1 MKVKEISGMLKADG
15 LKFGI
20 VISRFNDLFT
30 GQLLRG
36 ALDCLERHGARDEAV
51 TVAWVPGSFEIPLA
65 VQQMAAAKKFD
76 AIVALGKPAI
86 IYTCEANMMNKV
98 VGKNMKPEQF
108 ETALKNGVI
117 RKFDD
122 LKSLADFYKLDYAT
136 LEKENEKFKLQRKQI
151 EFLKKSEKGLQ

>member
-76 AIVALGKPAI
+76 AIVALGVVIQGATPHAGLINSQTARALSQISIKENIPVIDGIVAAENLEQAI
-86 IYTCEANMMNKV
+86 ERAGTKAGNR
-98 VGKNMKPEQF
+98 GWSA
-108 ETALKNGVI
+108 ALSAI
-117 RKFDD
+117 EMASL
-122 LKSLADFYKLDYAT
+122 LKSMKA
-136 LEKENEKFKLQRKQI
+136 
-151 EFLKKSEKGLQ
+151 

>member
-76 AIVALGKPAI
+76 AIVALGVVIQGATPHAGLINSQTARALSQISIKENIPVIDGIVAAENLEQAI
-86 IYTCEANMMNKV
+86 ERAGTKAGNRGWNA
-98 VGKNMKPEQF
+98 
-108 ETALKNGVI
+108 ALSAI
-117 RKFDD
+117 EMASL
-122 LKSLADFYKLDYAT
+122 LKSMKA
-136 LEKENEKFKLQRKQI
+136 
-151 EFLKKSEKGLQ
+151 

>member
-76 AIVALGKPAI
+76 AIVALGVVIQGATPHAGLINSQTARALSQISIKENIPVIDGIVAAENLDQAI
-86 IYTCEANMMNKV
+86 ERCGSKAGNRGWNAA
-98 VGKNMKPEQF
+98 Q
-108 ETALKNGVI
+108 TAI
-117 RKFDD
+117 EM
-122 LKSLADFYKLDYAT
+122 AT
-136 LEKENEKFKLQRKQI
+136 LFQQLP
-151 EFLKKSEKGLQ
+151 